1 MQTAQGVSGN
11 ANVVKGIMADNEVVK
26 SMDLVSAPVSGES
39 YTDQNLFIESKYT
52 HGQSVSM
59 SLNGGV
65 LTSMPSPFDI
75 FVPP

>member
-1 MQTAQGVSGN
+1 VQTAQGVSGN
-11 ANVVKGIMADNEVVK
+11 ANVVKGIMVDNEVVK

>member
-1 MQTAQGVSGN
+1 VQTAQGVSGN